1 MSAATADRHLTPL
14 DRLCT
19 SADQLLRTLLA
30 PAPAARANPAERLT
44 ETTTLTEAERRHAA
58 GLMRVNHVGE
68 VCAQALYLGQALTA
82 REANLR
88 GHLLAAARD
97 EADHLAWC
105 ADRVRQLDS
114 HLSWLNPVWFTG
126 AYALGAAAGL
136 AGDGWN
142 LGFVVE
148 TERQVEAHLQGH
160 LSDPDHSLPAT
171 DHDSRAIVE
180 QMKQDEVAH
189 ADAALALGARELPA
203 AIKLAM
209 QAAAK
214 VMTRTAYRI

>member
-1 MSAATADRHLTPL
+1 MSAATAERQFTPL
-14 DRLCT
+14 DRLCA
-19 SADQLLRTLLA
+19 SADHLLRTLLA
-30 PAPAARANPAERLT
+30 PAPAARANPASQIT
-44 ETTTLTEAERRHAA
+44 DSSTLTDSERQHAA

-82 REANLR
+82 RDANLR
-88 GHLLAAARD
+88 CHLLAAAKD

-114 HLSWLNPVWFTG
+114 HLSWLNPVWFAG

-148 TERQVEAHLQGH
+148 TERQVEAHLDGH
-160 LSDPDHSLPAT
+160 LSDPDHSLPAA
-171 DHDSRAIVE
+171 DHGSRAIVE
-180 QMKQDEVAH
+180 QMKRDEVAH